1 MNMDDLEQSME
12 NNIEALMEQLAQ
24 AFLELEAR
32 KGDFENKIQ
41 WVDIKQHFLDLEV
54 TLKKQLEEVE
64 AKVKMYEEKQ
74 IEMDTVVEERK
85 VAVDSKEQDLLDR
98 LQELK
103 DAAVASIAE
112 ARAIHQTATLE
123 FVYDGENK
131 NNEVSNSLGNTD
143 SEDDFPHKPGEN
155 SEGVAV
161 EFRPLPVLTH
171 HCEQMNVSGLL
182 NYIEENKKNL
192 SVIREV
198 ISVALESATDPAHL
212 VLESLKGF
220 YPANP
225 KDKRNAAL
233 HGRRK
238 SCIIIL
244 EALATLSARADPGA
258 DYFLKPETKQQA
270 KAIADEWRPEL
281 ARADIDSANGNSLE
295 AEAFLQVLS
304 TFRIASE
311 FDEEELR
318 KLVLAVSQRKRA
330 PELCRSVGLIH
341 KVPAI
346 VESLISNEKQISAVH
361 FIHAFKLEESFASVP
376 LLKEYLKNQRR
387 NLQVKTGG
395 VSDVL
400 SAKNDANARE
410 LRAVKAVI
418 KCIEEYNLQSDYPLD
433 TLQKRVSQL
442 QRTNPDKKRS
452 GEFNKRH
459 QSKRPRATERYS
471 SSRSF
476 GGAAASAGVV
486 GRHVPPIRTIYTATP
501 DRYSHAGAIA
511 YDYQVPGQAIHTQP
525 ANAPPSNY
533 DHHTPYNPYM
543 L

>member
-1 MNMDDLEQSME
+1 MGDSEQSME
-12 NNIEALMEQLAQ
+12 NNTEALMEQLSQ

-32 KGDFENKIQ
+32 KVNFENKIQ
-41 WVDIKQHFLDLEV
+41 WVEIKQHFLDLEV

-64 AKVKMYEEKQ
+64 AKVKVYEEKQ
-74 IEMDTVVEERK
+74 IEMDTIVAERK

-112 ARAIHQTATLE
+112 ARAIHQTASLE

-143 SEDDFPHKPGEN
+143 SEEDFPHKPSEN

-161 EFRPLPVLTH
+161 EFRPLSVLTNY
-171 HCEQMNVSGLL
+171 CEQMNVSGLL

-198 ISVALESATDPAHL
+198 ISVALESATDPAQL
-212 VLESLKGF
+212 VLDSLKGF

-225 KDKRNAAL
+225 KDKRDAAL
-233 HGRRK
+233 HGRQK

-361 FIHAFKLEESFASVP
+361 FIHAFKLEDSFASVP

-387 NLQVKTGG
+387 NLQVKAGG

-400 SAKNDANARE
+400 SAKNDANVRE

-459 QSKRPRATERYS
+459 QSKRPRANERYS

-476 GGAAASAGVV
+476 GGATASAGVV
-486 GRHVPPIRTIYTATP
+486 GRHVPPVRTTYTGTP

-511 YDYQVPGQAIHTQP
+511 YDYQVPGQTIHTQP
-525 ANAPPSNY
+525 ANVPPSNY